1 MDPALLFSGLV
12 FAVLAGLGLL
22 VFSGA
27 GRPNS
32 KRMKVIKQGKVPR
45 VAIQAQAQNKRLKQ
59 ANTDAL
65 KELSAR
71 EKQQRKSRVT
81 IRGRLD
87 QAGLA
92 VPEITFWITSL
103 ILGLMI
109 GLIVFVTQKSPYL
122 ALMSAAAAGIGLPR
136 WLLGAMIKGRQK
148 KFIEQLA
155 DAIEIIVR
163 GVKSGLPLNQCLQII
178 AKDSASPVR
187 EEFKR
192 LVDNQ
197 AMGAPMEQLLQ
208 RFYDRMPLPEV
219 NFFNTVILIQQKT
232 GGNLSEALG
241 NLSSVLRSRKLMRE
255 KIKALSSEAQASAM
269 IIGALPPLVGVAV
282 WVLQPNYISVLFT
295 NPSGQMA
302 LLGAAVWMAMG
313 ILTMRQ
319 MINFKF

>member
-1 MDPALLFSGLV
+1 MDSTILIAIVTFAALT
-12 FAVLAGLGLL
+12 GLGLL
-22 VFSGA
+22 VFGGA
-27 GRPNS
+27 GGPSS
-32 KRMKVIKQGKVPR
+32 KRMKIVKQGRAQRAPT
-45 VAIQAQAQNKRLKQ
+45 QAQVQNKRLKQ

-92 VPEITFWITSL
+92 VPTTAFWILSL
-103 ILGLMI
+103 ALGIMLGLMV
-109 GLIVFVTQKSPYL
+109 LVTQKSPWL
-122 ALMSAAAAGIGLPR
+122 ALMSAVGGGIGLPR
-136 WLLGAMIKGRQK
+136 WILGAMIKGRQK

-178 AKDSASPVR
+178 AKEGASPVR

-197 AMGAPMEQLLQ
+197 AMGAPMEQLLA
-208 RFYDRMPLPEV
+208 RFFDRMPLPEV

-255 KIKALSSEAQASAM
+255 KIKALSSEAKASAM
-269 IIGALPPLVGVAV
+269 IIGSLPPLVGGAV
-282 WVLQPNYISVLFT
+282 YVLQPQYMSLLIT
-295 NPSGQMA
+295 HPSGQFA
-302 LLGAAVWMAMG
+302 LLCAAVWMFMG
-313 ILTMRQ
+313 IMAMRQ

>member
-1 MDPALLFSGLV
+1 MDLTLVLGALIFI
-12 FAVLAGLGLL
+12 ALAGLGLL
-22 VFSGA
+22 AFGGA
-27 GRPNS
+27 GKPNA
-32 KRMKVIKQGKVPR
+32 KRMKIVQQGKVSRAPT
-45 VAIQAQAQNKRLKQ
+45 QAQVQNKRLKQ

-92 VPEITFWITSL
+92 VPESAFWIASL
-103 ILGLMI
+103 GLGITLGLMV
-109 GLIVFVTQKSPYL
+109 LVTQKSPWL
-122 ALMSAAAAGIGLPR
+122 ALMTAAGSGIGLPR
-136 WLLGAMIKGRQK
+136 WVLGAMIKGRQK

-178 AKDSASPVR
+178 AKDGASPVR

-192 LVDNQ
+192 LVDSQ
-197 AMGAPMEQLLQ
+197 AMGTPMDQVLQ
-208 RFYDRMPLPEV
+208 RFFDRMPLPEV

-269 IIGALPPLVGVAV
+269 IIGSLPPLVGIAV
-282 WVLQPNYISVLFT
+282 YVLQPKYMTLLFT
-295 NPSGQMA
+295 HPSGQFA
-302 LLGAAVWMAMG
+302 LMCAGVWMALG
-313 ILTMRQ
+313 ILSMRQ

>member
-1 MDPALLFSGLV
+1 MDLTLLFAALLFVSV
-12 FAVLAGLGLL
+12 SGLGLL
-22 VFSGA
+22 AFGGA
-27 GRPNS
+27 GKPNS
-32 KRMKVIKQGKVPR
+32 KRLKTVQQGKPQR
-45 VAIQAQAQNKRLKQ
+45 APTQAQVQNKRLKQ
-59 ANTDAL
+59 ANTEAL

-71 EKQQRKSRVT
+71 EKLQRKSRIT

-92 VPEITFWITSL
+92 LPVPAFWIVSL
-103 ILGLMI
+103 ALGVMLGLT
-109 GLIVFVTQKSPYL
+109 VFATQKSWWL
-122 ALMSAAAAGIGLPR
+122 ALMVAVGSGVGLPR

-178 AKDSASPVR
+178 AREGASPVR

-192 LVDNQ
+192 VVDNQ
-197 AMGAPMEQLLQ
+197 AMGTPMDQILQ
-208 RFYDRMPLPEV
+208 RFFDRMPLPEV

-241 NLSSVLRSRKLMRE
+241 NLSAVLRSRKLMRE
-255 KIKALSSEAQASAM
+255 KISALSSEAKASAM
-269 IIGALPPLVGVAV
+269 IIGSLPPLVGAAV
-282 WVLQPNYISVLFT
+282 YVLQPNYISLLFT
-295 NPSGQMA
+295 HPSGQFA
-302 LLGAAVWMAMG
+302 LLCAGVWMMMG
-313 ILTMRQ
+313 ILAMRQ